1 MSDLERLESLT
12 GAALRERLLDEHV
25 DLEALVTT
33 SLHRGRRLRRRR
45 RAAAGALVVAAVTVV
60 ATAATGT
67 DLVRGSDRAVDP
79 TDAPPPTA
87 SAPPTSAPSPTAAPE
102 RPVPPASFPVALD
115 LPGWTCEV
123 FAKDEK
129 MACTSEQGGNVSVV
143 LRASAD
149 RPEFVA
155 PGGKSDPGVLVSR
168 VHGNFFVT
176 VQGELGA
183 TSRQQFAGGLVFGE
197 RWDRPD

>member
-45 RAAAGALVVAAVTVV
+45 RTAAGALALAAVTVV
-60 ATAATGT
+60 AIAATGT

-79 TDAPPPTA
+79 TDAPPPSA
-87 SAPPTSAPSPTAAPE
+87 SAATPTPAPE
-102 RPVPPASFPVALD
+102 RPVPAASFPVALD

-129 MACTSEQGGNVSVV
+129 MACTSGQGGNVSVV
-143 LRASAD
+143 LRASVD

-155 PGGKSDPGVLVSR
+155 PGSKSDPGVLVSR

-176 VQGELGA
+176 VQGQLGA
-183 TSRQQFAGGLVFGE
+183 TSRQDLAGGLVFGE